1 MQIHLTRNS
10 HYYLDGACGICG
22 DLFTPDAVIAV
33 AYNQDGAEVG
43 MLCEQCARSD
53 RHALRERIQRQAA
66 ALRRHATQL
75 EQLAAEDIASP
86 SRSDW
91 EALESAQGA
100 PSEDYLQGLWYES
113 LNQMV
118 AV

>member
-1 MQIHLTRNS
+1 MQIQLTRNS

-33 AYNQDGAEVG
+33 AYNQAGAEVG
-43 MLCEQCARSD
+43 MLCEQCARAD
-53 RHALRERIQRQAA
+53 RQALRSRIQRQAA
-66 ALRRHATQL
+66 ALRQHATTL
-75 EQLAAEDIASP
+75 DQLAAEDMAFP
-86 SRSDW
+86 SHAEW
-91 EALESAQGA
+91 EALEATHA
-100 PSEDYLQGLWYES
+100 VPHEEYLQGLWYES